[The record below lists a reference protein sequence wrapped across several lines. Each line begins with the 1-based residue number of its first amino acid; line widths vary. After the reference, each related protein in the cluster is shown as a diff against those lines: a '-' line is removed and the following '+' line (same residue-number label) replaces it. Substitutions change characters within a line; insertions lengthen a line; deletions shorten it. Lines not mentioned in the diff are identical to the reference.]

1 MPDPVNYMALIPQPD
16 LGQSL
21 AQGFAF
27 GNAIRNRALQDEERR
42 MQMEAMQAE
51 QARQQQV
58 AGLREKALTT
68 RDTSDFA
75 AWISLDPKNMEAID
89 TAFKMMGTEQRNNE
103 FNQAARVYSS
113 IQNGDTGTALKLIS
127 SQITA
132 MKNSGEDTTEL
143 ELLHQNIFNHPE
155 RAAANVGTLLSV
167 IDPDKFKKMQ
177 DSLAAEQKTTTE
189 KSQRFERLVGGQAFN
204 MIKNGDIPGGYGM
217 LQSKIEAGKRQGL
230 DVTAL
235 ESMRDSISANW
246 DKSAESADAVMN
258 VIEPQWQ
265 AIKTGKLEERKAGV
279 DIDTK
284 VQALKI
290 SKQYGELQAQAE
302 LDAKA
307 AETAAQQA
315 LADQREQQNAIN
327 AELGPQIAEADL
339 RMKNAQIVA
348 QEQTN
353 ELQNRYA
360 GERMRLDNAVAQADL
375 IRKERD
381 NAIDEKY
388 KDETARL
395 NQNVL
400 RAQSENAEA
409 YQKAL
414 TELKQHEATIAGE
427 KAANAPDYEQAVAL
441 RAKFEADLANQVTKY
456 YAPVEQAKLEHQIL
470 TNEQLKRT
478 NDINAKTQERLEES
492 KTRKA
497 EADAVISEAQAQV
510 AGEAE
515 KLKLKESER
524 AYEEKKRNEAI
535 ELKQKAAT
543 LGLTEQQIVQSM
555 VTAKKTNAEI
565 AKINME
571 LQAMKN
577 NPSGITPKDRFDQEE
592 KLRKEYTSRN
602 ATFSAVEQAYSS
614 VKSAAN
620 SPNAAGVADLA
631 MINGYQRMIDPGGIV
646 REGDVSLLQQTAGKW
661 EYLKNLAAKWTEGQ
675 MLTPKQRADI
685 LEISGRINAAAQ
697 KQKANNKAGISRVAD
712 SYGLDKKNIFS
723 PEETGSNATSSTAT
737 QYKPGSPVQGNK
749 QINAGY

>member
-27 GNAIRNRALQDEERR
+27 GSAIRNRALQDEERR
-42 MQMEAMQAE
+42 MQMEAMQVE
-51 QARQQQV
+51 QVRQQQV

-75 AWISLDPKNMEAID
+75 AWISLDPKNREAID
-89 TAFKMMGTEQRNNE
+89 TAFKMMDTEQRNNE

-155 RAAANVGTLLSV
+155 RAAANVGTLLNM

-177 DSLAAEQKTTTE
+177 DSMAVEQKTTAE

-217 LQSKIEAGKRQGL
+217 LQSKIAAGRQQGL

-265 AIKTGKLEERKAGV
+265 AIKTGKREDIKAGIEV
-279 DIDTK
+279 ESAAEK
-284 VQALKI
+284 LRL
-290 SKQYGELQAQAE
+290 SKLYGEQQTKAE

-307 AETAAQQA
+307 AETRANQA
-315 LADQREQQNAIN
+315 LADQREQVNALN
-327 AELGPQIAEADL
+327 AEFAPQMEAVNL
-339 RMKNAQIVA
+339 RLKEASAIA

-353 ELQNRYA
+353 ELQHRYA

-375 IRKERD
+375 VRKERD

-395 NQNVL
+395 NQNIL
-400 RAQSENAEA
+400 RAQSENAEV

-414 TELKQHEATIAGE
+414 AEKAQHDATIAGE
-427 KAANAPDYEQAVAL
+427 KAVNAADYEQAVAL
-441 RAKFEADLANQVTKY
+441 KAKFDADLAHTVALLS
-456 YAPVEQAKLEHQIL
+456 APMKQAELDKQTLE
-470 TNEQLKRT
+470 NEKLKRENQIGAST
-478 NDINAKTQERLEES
+478 DARVAEATAK
-492 KTRKA
+492 KA

-515 KLKLKESER
+515 KIKLKESER
-524 AYEEKKRNEAI
+524 AHEEKKKSEKV
-535 ELKQKAAT
+535 ELEQKAAT
-543 LGLTEQQIVQSM
+543 LGLTKQQIVQSM

-577 NPSGITPKDRFDQEE
+577 NPSGITPKDKFDQEE

-723 PEETGSNATSSTAT
+723 PEETVSAPEIGTVMPKG
-737 QYKPGSPVQGNK
+737 QKPAAKRNIIVD
-749 QINAGY
+749 Y

>member
-27 GNAIRNRALQDEERR
+27 GSAIRNRALQDEERR

-75 AWISLDPKNMEAID
+75 AWISLDPKNREAID
-89 TAFKMMGTEQRNNE
+89 TAFKMMDTEQRNNE

-155 RAAANVGTLLSV
+155 RAAANVGTLLNV
-167 IDPDKFKKMQ
+167 IDADKFKKMQ
-177 DSLAAEQKTTTE
+177 DSMAVEQKTTTE

-217 LQSKIEAGKRQGL
+217 LQSKIEAGKQQGL

-258 VIEPQWQ
+258 VIEQQWQ

-290 SKQYGELQAQAE
+290 SKKYDEQQKQAE
-302 LDAKA
+302 LEAKA
-307 AETAAQQA
+307 AEARANQA
-315 LADQREQQNAIN
+315 LAEQREQLNAIN

-360 GERMRLDNAVAQADL
+360 SERMRLDNAVAQADL

-395 NQNVL
+395 NQNIL

-441 RAKFEADLANQVTKY
+441 RAKFEADLAHTVALISAPMKQAELDKQNLENQK
-456 YAPVEQAKLEHQIL
+456 
-470 TNEQLKRT
+470 LKRENQIGEQT
-478 NDINAKTQERLEES
+478 AAKVAEAN
-492 KTRKA
+492 TRKA
-497 EADAVISEAQAQV
+497 EAEAKSAEADAEV
-510 AGEAE
+510 AKDAAALRIAEAE
-515 KLKLKESER
+515 R
-524 AYEEKKRNEAI
+524 ALAEKRRNEKI
-535 ELKQKAAT
+535 ELEQKAAN
-543 LGLTEQQIVQSM
+543 LGLTKQQIVQSM

-565 AKINME
+565 AKIEQE
-571 LQAMKN
+571 LLAMQN
-577 NPSGITPKDRFDQEE
+577 NPSGITAKDRFDQEE

-723 PEETGSNATSSTAT
+723 PEETVSAPEIGTVMPKG
-737 QYKPGSPVQGNK
+737 QKPAAKRNIIVD
-749 QINAGY
+749 Y